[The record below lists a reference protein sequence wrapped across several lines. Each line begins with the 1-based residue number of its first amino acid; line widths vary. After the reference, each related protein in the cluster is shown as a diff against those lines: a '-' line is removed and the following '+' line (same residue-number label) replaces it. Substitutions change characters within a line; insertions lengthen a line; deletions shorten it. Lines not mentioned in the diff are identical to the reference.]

1 MIDATARIAEGL
13 GLPESVVQA
22 LGAAGWTL
30 VAERNQPVKWVA
42 PPGLLMEPMIVVPQM
57 DLSGSRRAAGWAMS
71 VADEAKAAAE
81 AEYPAEV
88 TSIAVADSI
97 ARMRQVPFAHGYQ
110 RGYAA
115 GRMTIVDTLER
126 FVDGHWEK
134 WDGTVE
140 PGVRYQFRT
149 KRTRS

>member
-57 DLSGSRRAAGWAMS
+57 DNPREAAQ
-71 VADEAKAAAE
+71 
-81 AEYPAEV
+81 
-88 TSIAVADSI
+88 
-97 ARMRQVPFAHGYQ
+97 QV
-110 RGYAA
+110 
-115 GRMTIVDTLER
+115 VDTISAAISPAHVGLR
-126 FVDGHWEK
+126 G
-134 WDGTVE
+134 G
-140 PGVRYQFRT
+140 R
-149 KRTRS
+149 